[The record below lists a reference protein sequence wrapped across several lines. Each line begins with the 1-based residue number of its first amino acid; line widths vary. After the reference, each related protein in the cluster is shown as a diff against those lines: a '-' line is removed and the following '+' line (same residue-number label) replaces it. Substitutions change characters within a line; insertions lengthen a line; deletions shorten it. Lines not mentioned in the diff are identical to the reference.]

1 MKFQNK
7 IDKLEKAVII
17 FKDVL
22 EVMDFEIEKREDIFN
37 DRSEKWQESEKGEEF
52 NEETERLQD
61 VRNDVESEIET
72 IESCIETLRE
82 LSE

>member
-1 MKFQNK
+1 MDFQKK

-17 FKDVL
+17 FKEVL
-22 EVMDFEIEKREDIFN
+22 DDLDLKIEAREDKFN
-37 DRSEKWQESEKGEEF
+37 ERSEKWQESEKGDEF
-52 NEETERLQD
+52 NEETERMQD

-72 IESCIETLRE
+72 IESAIESLRE